1 MSEFS
6 LLCFSTTLRC
16 NPGRQRSSV
25 RTSHTLIYLGVRF
38 VDGTTK
44 SGRLAS
50 HLKICLFL
58 TIIIWEKYLFFIC
71 LYIMTLLEKSG
82 HWNYLYF
89 SFEFRLHR
97 MHGLLGQYDSRR
109 IDTEIQ
115 RYRVSFVFIF
125 S

>member
-1 MSEFS
+1 
-6 LLCFSTTLRC
+6 
-16 NPGRQRSSV
+16 
-25 RTSHTLIYLGVRF
+25 
-38 VDGTTK
+38 
-44 SGRLAS
+44 
-50 HLKICLFL
+50 
-58 TIIIWEKYLFFIC
+58 
-71 LYIMTLLEKSG
+71 MTLLEKSG